1 MLRAARQLPK
11 NIYDSV
17 MDGDGRR
24 IVAVECT
31 DRHFV
36 GRSAYFRSKIHHMLA
51 RLLVPIA
58 PLISLYAQDSDDVMK
73 YLLETRAKAPTP
85 SDVKADQQEQL
96 AVLTKQLQE
105 TMDPVHQADLCL
117 RISGMEL
124 SPGDSGSAI
133 AAARNAF
140 LLQPESS
147 NVALG
152 LARILID
159 SHQTAEV
166 SALIGADPSDGA
178 ALLRKAR
185 EPDRGPYVSVAAF
198 CAELAHELQPGNL
211 EVMDALGTTYMSQ
224 GNTTGANQLFLQ
236 AIVAATHSTDHYHY
250 HYHFGLPM
258 LRRGYPEYA
267 REELQTAL
275 DCRPADEEC
284 AYMQSALASLDVPK

>member
-1 MLRAARQLPK
+1 MLRTARQLPK

-17 MDGDGRR
+17 MDDDGRR

-51 RLLVPIA
+51 RLLVLMA
-58 PLISLYAQDSDDVMK
+58 PLISLYAQDLDDVMK

-85 SDVKADQQEQL
+85 SDVKADQQELL

-105 TMDPVHQADLCL
+105 TMDPVRQMDLCL
-117 RISGMEL
+117 RISGIEL
-124 SPGDSGSAI
+124 SLGDSGSAI

-147 NVALG
+147 NVAL
-152 LARILID
+152 LID

-166 SALIGADPSDGA
+166 SALIGVDPSDGA

-185 EPDRGPYVSVAAF
+185 ELDRGPYVSVAAF
-198 CAELAHELQPGNL
+198 CAELAHKLQPGNL
-211 EVMDALGTTYMSQ
+211 EVMDALGTIYMSQ

-236 AIVAATHSTDHYHY
+236 AIVAAPHCTD

-258 LRRGYPEYA
+258 LRRGYPEYV

-275 DCRPADEEC
+275 DCRPADKAR
-284 AYMQSALASLDVPK
+284 AYIQSALASLDVPK